1 MKLKQIIS
9 NYLQSTKNKITG
21 LRDKE
26 RLPHSLAKLSIN
38 LLHASSASLSAL
50 IIVKLNP
57 SEIVFELPKLFLYK
71 NSDTPHEI
79 SDINSINSQT
89 DVKVNKLTT
98 KIKVTDEDIYEG
110 LYKIF
115 LIASSAA
122 LIPSKKKFAA
132 LKNDNKL
139 LKPSNDLFL
148 ASTTVLF
155 FNVPLALS
163 AMGVSSIFENLAL
176 CKELKAEK
184 FQPET
189 DVERGVKIIQFSQAL
204 ELARARD
211 FFVMGSFETLSKMLA
226 LVNGIPVGTI
236 IENSADAI
244 WTNYMLKKLEEA
256 AKVEKSTS
264 LGRGFDE

>member
-1 MKLKQIIS
+1 
-9 NYLQSTKNKITG
+9 
-21 LRDKE
+21 
-26 RLPHSLAKLSIN
+26 
-38 LLHASSASLSAL
+38 
-50 IIVKLNP
+50 
-57 SEIVFELPKLFLYK
+57 
-71 NSDTPHEI
+71 
-79 SDINSINSQT
+79 
-89 DVKVNKLTT
+89 
-98 KIKVTDEDIYEG
+98 
-110 LYKIF
+110 
-115 LIASSAA
+115 
-122 LIPSKKKFAA
+122 
-132 LKNDNKL
+132 
-139 LKPSNDLFL
+139 
-148 ASTTVLF
+148 
-155 FNVPLALS
+155 
-163 AMGVSSIFENLAL
+163 MGVSSIFENLAM